1 DRAGALDLNGFYFL
15 ILDNHVLAFGDLI
28 AADHIFPGDN
38 FASLGIDV
46 LLLQPVARFPVDP
59 IKTYFFVQRG
69 GGIERNGARDQR
81 KPKIALPV
89 RTRRHWILLNSTRRA
104 NYTAN
109 FSKCLRPLSGGC
121 ASMPARSLSAPTQF
135 ERSKWSLRTSQRP
148 SSGSSS
154 TILLTLSS
162 S

>member
-1 DRAGALDLNGFYFL
+1 MSS
-15 ILDNHVLAFGDLI
+15 
-28 AADHIFPGDN
+28 PGDN

-109 FSKCLRPLSGGC
+109 FSKCLRPLSVGGGRHISPHRRGRTYC
-121 ASMPARSLSAPTQF
+121 LLLTKFELEARS
-135 ERSKWSLRTSQRP
+135 
-148 SSGSSS
+148 SSGDHRIRSF
-154 TILLTLSS
+154 
-162 S
+162 